1 MKYFIDL
8 DNTLCF
14 TKDSDYINFSNNIL
28 LKHNRLHDHIIVDSI
43 KAVYIFDK

>member
-14 TKDSDYINFSNNIL
+14 TKDSDYINSTPIIERISYINE
-28 LKHNRLHDHIIVDSI
+28 LK
-43 KAVYIFDK
+43 